1 MPVYLPHSA
10 DSQAIAFLGVGFL
23 VILCARYWR
32 VTLAIVAALL
42 IGAGLI
48 ALNVILDLRVLH
60 QLIGFLGEL
69 RHVL

>member
-10 DSQAIAFLGVGFL
+10 DYQAITFLGIGFL
-23 VILCARYWR
+23 GILCARYWR
-32 VTLAIVAALL
+32 ITLAIVAALL

-60 QLIGFLGEL
+60 QVIGFLAEL